1 MTLEE
6 FYRKCDELV
15 PDECGCLN
23 WPGKDG
29 VIGYHKRVRI
39 RGRGQVL
46 AHHLAL
52 ERKLGKRIQLGT
64 RALHKCDNP
73 SCVNMGHLREGTQHL
88 AKGWDYWQKVAKKK

>member
-15 PDECGCLN
+15 PDEYGCLN
-23 WPGKDG
+23 WTGKDG
-29 VIGYHKRVRI
+29 VIGCHKRVRI